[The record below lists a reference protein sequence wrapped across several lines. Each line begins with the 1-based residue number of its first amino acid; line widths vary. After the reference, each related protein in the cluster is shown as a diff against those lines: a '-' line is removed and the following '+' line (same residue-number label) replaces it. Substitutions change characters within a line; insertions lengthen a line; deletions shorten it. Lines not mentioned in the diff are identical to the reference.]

1 VTSCVRRRYS
11 GTGNQAANLFS
22 YDRVV
27 QTNDRVGRM
36 CLVRCTL
43 VSFPTLKR
51 KSTKRALFVE
61 RPIAP
66 PSNNMDV
73 NKAWRIKL
81 AEIGSPVRR
90 HIVIPNE
97 APEHAPAEPTRPAPA
112 KEPEKEPA

>member
-11 GTGNQAANLFS
+11 GTGNQAD
-22 YDRVV
+22 DRVV

-61 RPIAP
+61 RPIRA
-66 PSNNMDV
+66 
-73 NKAWRIKL
+73 AFQ
-81 AEIGSPVRR
+81 
-90 HIVIPNE
+90 
-97 APEHAPAEPTRPAPA
+97 
-112 KEPEKEPA
+112 

>member
-11 GTGNQAANLFS
+11 GTGDQLLTCSAMTVS
-22 YDRVV
+22 
-27 QTNDRVGRM
+27 
-36 CLVRCTL
+36 RCTL

-51 KSTKRALFVE
+51 KGTKCVLFVE

-66 PSNNMDV
+66 PFNNMDI

-97 APEHAPAEPTRPAPA
+97 APEHAPAEPSRPAPA